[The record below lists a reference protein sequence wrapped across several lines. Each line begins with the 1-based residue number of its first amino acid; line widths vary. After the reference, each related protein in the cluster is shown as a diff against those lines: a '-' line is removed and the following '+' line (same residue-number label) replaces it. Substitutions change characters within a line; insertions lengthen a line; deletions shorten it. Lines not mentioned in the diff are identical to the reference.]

1 MARWLS
7 VGGGSLVVGGLVL
20 AAIAC
25 APNPPNTLG
34 QIPQAEKRATS
45 DQLEASSSSSSSS
58 GSGGACDLQ
67 RVKLKFSSTSCDA
80 CMQGKCCQETVRCVV
95 DDPKCAELQ
104 RCLLACPKPG
114 SGGGDGGGGGGGRD
128 GGGGGNG
135 GGNGGG
141 GASACE
147 ESCTAR
153 YPTAQTA
160 QAQYNDCV
168 TGRCGEECL

>member
-1 MARWLS
+1 MARLLTL
-7 VGGGSLVVGGLVL
+7 GIPVL
-20 AAIAC
+20 LATAAVAC

-34 QIPQAEKRATS
+34 QIPQSEKRATS
-45 DQLEASSSSSSSS
+45 DQLEASSSSSSS

-67 RVKLKFSSTSCDA
+67 RAKLKFSSTSCDA

-104 RCLLACPKPG
+104 KCLLACPKAG
-114 SGGGDGGGGGGGRD
+114 AGAGGGGGGRD
-128 GGGGGNG
+128 GGGGGHDGGG
-135 GGNGGG
+135 GGNGGGG

-147 ESCTAR
+147 ESCNAR

-168 TGRCGEECL
+168 TGRCGDECL